1 MIIVGN
7 IGACFCFEEETE
19 RLFFH
24 FLGSFFFFFFAFFFF
39 SFFLTH
45 IYIYYRPTTDKGSG
59 LGIFGMGATTLNLI
73 HYQTAPLGMMTLDP
87 AHLKHWPGLDADATI
102 DVHSE
107 WTVSV

>member
-1 MIIVGN
+1 MRVFVLKNVLTLTTIKI
-7 IGACFCFEEETE
+7 FEEETPSAY
-19 RLFFH
+19 FFIFLAH
-24 FLGSFFFFFFAFFFF
+24 FFFLSFFF
-39 SFFLTH
+39 LHT
-45 IYIYYRPTTDKGSG
+45 YIYYRPTTDKGSG